1 MWSLDWDGYDMERA
15 LTDWRTRLAADYAA
29 E

>member
-1 MWSLDWDGYDMERA
+1 MWSLDWDGYDMKRA
-15 LTDWRTRLAADYAA
+15 LTDWRARLAAEYAA